1 MSNEI
6 QFPFSDV
13 SLNNQQYK
21 IVTEENVKEK
31 LVLSCAGSGKTLTII
46 SKICYMITKLNCNP
60 DEFIICTF
68 NRNAGEEL
76 KKRICGLIGM
86 TDIVCGTFHSI
97 GLKLLNK
104 YDYLYID
111 SEFHIDETQ
120 IMFLNFLKSDRSIK
134 LKEKYKYIFVDELQD
149 INDIQLN
156 MIKELYKTCST
167 MLVVGDDLQN
177 IYAFR
182 GSDNNIIKD
191 INSHFPKIVTDKMIY
206 NYRSSK
212 EIVNLAN
219 EIQDKNTDCI
229 YKKMVS
235 RYETG
240 NLPEI
245 YKFKNLSSEIKFII
259 SSIIKDLKNGY
270 KKKQIGI
277 LCRNNLPLFFI
288 EEQLQMANIK
298 NKILNSESIIG
309 NSISL
314 TTIHCAKGLEWDKV
328 YLIGMN
334 NSYFPNPKSDINEER
349 RLFYVAV
356 TRAKTNLIMTFNEN
370 DNCSDL
376 LIELNDKFFKKE
388 FNFYDLTSNIPS
400 MLPINNKI
408 HTVTNLINN
417 LSGQDYIEL
426 KQLNILKNIKYEK
439 DKLYTKYQYPT
450 WVKDNDYYSDFG
462 SFIDYL
468 IRRMIID
475 INSFGSSK
483 VNGLRDRRAEQVI
496 MSVFLNTYE
505 YKFWLK
511 NLKIF
516 NSCFIYFNNN
526 EKISK
531 KVIKEICKKFDSH
544 NDDSTVKRIINI
556 IKQIAEKRKL
566 FNVETEEIN
575 VTNKIYLPFS
585 HKSIMEKCYLKFMNK
600 ENSWKKIIWEVFMVS
615 KCHSI
620 WGDRRKNLYVEI
632 SKKNIHS
639 LEEFYD
645 DIFEFI
651 SNIISK
657 NTNVYCNPQL
667 DNGLIFGDAD
677 LIINNEIMDFKT
689 SFNEDVNIEYTLQL
703 LIYTSLARSKGMN
716 INKISVYNPL
726 CGVYYYADISSWEK
740 DEELLEYLINKV
752 KPKIK

>member
-6 QFPFSDV
+6 QFPFSKI

-21 IVTEENVKEK
+21 IVTEENIKEK

-60 DEFIICTF
+60 DEFIVCTF

-111 SEFHIDETQ
+111 SEYYIDETQ
-120 IMFLNFLKSDRSIK
+120 IIFLNFLKSERSIK

-149 INDIQLN
+149 INEIQLE
-156 MIKELYKTCST
+156 MIKEIHKSCNSL
-167 MLVVGDDLQN
+167 LLVGDDLQN
-177 IYAFR
+177 IYSFR
-182 GSDNNIIKD
+182 GSTNNIIKN
-191 INSHFPKIVTDKMIY
+191 INIHFPDIVIDKMIY

-219 EIQDKNTDCI
+219 EVQEKNTDCI
-229 YKKMVS
+229 YKKMIS
-235 RYETG
+235 KYETG
-240 NLPEI
+240 KKPEI
-245 YKFKNLSSEIKFII
+245 HKFKNLSTEIKFLI

-270 KKKQIGI
+270 KKKEIGI

-314 TTIHCAKGLEWDKV
+314 TTIHCAKGLEWKKV

-334 NSYFPNPKSDINEER
+334 NSYFPNPRSDINEER

-356 TRAKTNLIMTFNEN
+356 TRAKTELIMTFNDN

-376 LIELNDKFFKKE
+376 ILELSDELFLKD
-388 FNFYDLTSNIPS
+388 FNFLQLSSNIIPTN
-400 MLPINNKI
+400 PVNNKI
-408 HTVTNLINN
+408 NTVTNMIKS
-417 LSGQDYIEL
+417 LSGQDYINL
-426 KQLNILKNIKYEK
+426 KNLNILKNIKYDK
-439 DKLYTKYQYPT
+439 DVIYTNYQYPT
-450 WVKDNDYYSDFG
+450 WVKENDYYSDFG

-468 IRRMIID
+468 IRRMIND
-475 INSFGSSK
+475 IITSK
-483 VNGLRDRRAEQVI
+483 NNKTNGLRDRRAEEVI
-496 MSVFLNTYE
+496 MSIFLKSYD
-505 YKFWLK
+505 YKFWLM
-511 NLKIF
+511 NLKVF

-526 EKISK
+526 EKINK
-531 KVIKEICKKFDSH
+531 KVIKEICKKFQKSS
-544 NDDSTVKRIINI
+544 DDSNVVRIINI
-556 IKQIAEKRKL
+556 IKIIAEKRKL
-566 FNVETEEIN
+566 FQVEIEDIN
-575 VTNKIYLPFS
+575 ITNKIYLPFS
-585 HKSIMEKCYLKFMNK
+585 YQSIMEKSYLKFINK
-600 ENSWKKIIWEVFMVS
+600 KNEWKKIIWDIFMVS

-620 WGDRRKNLYVEI
+620 WGDRRKNLYIEI
-632 SKKNIHS
+632 SKKNILS

-645 DIFEFI
+645 DIYSFI
-651 SNIISK
+651 STIITE
-657 NTNVYCNPQL
+657 NTNVYCNPRL
-667 DNGLIFGDAD
+667 DNGIIFGDAD

-689 SFNEDVNIEYTLQL
+689 SYHENINIEYTLQL
-703 LIYTSLARSKGMN
+703 LIYTALARSKGIE
-716 INKISVYNPL
+716 INKISIYNPL
-726 CGVYYYADISSWEK
+726 CGVYYYADISKWDK
-740 DEELLEYLINKV
+740 DEELLDYLINKV
-752 KPKIK
+752 KLNI

>member
-6 QFPFSDV
+6 QFPFSNI

-21 IVTEENVKEK
+21 IVTEENIKEK

-60 DEFIICTF
+60 DEFIVCTF

-111 SEFHIDETQ
+111 SEYHIDETQ
-120 IMFLNFLKSDRSIK
+120 IIFLNFLKSERSIK
-134 LKEKYKYIFVDELQD
+134 LKEKYKYIFVDEFQD
-149 INDIQLN
+149 INEIQLE
-156 MIKELYKTCST
+156 MIKELHKNCSS
-167 MLVVGDDLQN
+167 LLLVGDDLQN

-182 GSDNNIIKD
+182 GSTNDIIKN
-191 INSHFPKIVTDKMIY
+191 IHIHYPEIVIDKMIY

-212 EIVNLAN
+212 EIVKLAN
-219 EIQDKNTDCI
+219 EVQEKNTDCI
-229 YKKMVS
+229 YKKMIS
-235 RYETG
+235 KYETRKK
-240 NLPEI
+240 PEI
-245 YKFKNLSSEIKFII
+245 HKFKNLSTEIKFII

-288 EEQLQMANIK
+288 EEQLQIANIK

-314 TTIHCAKGLEWDKV
+314 TTIHCAKGLEWEKV

-356 TRAKTNLIMTFNEN
+356 TRAKTDLIITFNNN

-376 LIELNDKFFKKE
+376 LTELSDELFKKD
-388 FNFYDLTSNIPS
+388 FNFLQLSSSIIS
-400 MLPINNKI
+400 IIPINNKI
-408 HTVTNLINN
+408 NTVTNMINS
-417 LSGQDYIEL
+417 LSGQDYINL
-426 KQLNILKNIKYEK
+426 KNLNILKNIKY
-439 DKLYTKYQYPT
+439 DKNIIYTNYQYPT

-468 IRRMIID
+468 IRRMINNI
-475 INSFGSSK
+475 IASK
-483 VNGLRDRRAEQVI
+483 NNKTNGLRDRRAEDVI
-496 MSVFLNTYE
+496 MSIFLKSYD
-505 YKFWLK
+505 YKFWLM
-511 NLKIF
+511 NLKVF

-526 EKISK
+526 EKINK
-531 KVIKEICKKFDSH
+531 KVIKEICKKFKKPS
-544 NDDSTVKRIINI
+544 DDSNVTRIINI
-556 IKQIAEKRKL
+556 IKIIAEKRKL
-566 FNVETEEIN
+566 FQVEIEEIN
-575 VTNKIYLPFS
+575 ITNKIYLPFS
-585 HKSIMEKCYLKFMNK
+585 YRSKMEKSYLKFMNK
-600 ENSWKKIIWEVFMVS
+600 NNNWKKIIWDIFMVS

-620 WGDRRKNLYVEI
+620 WGDRRKNLYIEI
-632 SKKNIHS
+632 SKKNVLS
-639 LEEFYD
+639 LQDFYD
-645 DIFEFI
+645 EIYDFI
-651 SNIISK
+651 STIINKETNI
-657 NTNVYCNPQL
+657 YCNPRL
-667 DNGLIFGDAD
+667 DNGIIFGDAD

-689 SFNEDVNIEYTLQL
+689 SYHEDINIEYTLQL
-703 LIYTSLARSKGMN
+703 LIYTALARSKGIQ
-716 INKISVYNPL
+716 INKISIYNPL
-726 CGVYYYADISSWEK
+726 CGVYYYADISNWDK
-740 DEELLEYLINKV
+740 DEELLDYLVNKV
-752 KPKIK
+752 KPKK

>member
-6 QFPFSDV
+6 QFPFSKI

-21 IVTEENVKEK
+21 IVTEENIKEK

-60 DEFIICTF
+60 DEFIVCTF

-111 SEFHIDETQ
+111 SEYYIDETQ
-120 IMFLNFLKSDRSIK
+120 IIFLNFLKSERSIK

-149 INDIQLN
+149 INEIQLE
-156 MIKELYKTCST
+156 MIKEIHKSCNSL
-167 MLVVGDDLQN
+167 LLVGDDLQN
-177 IYAFR
+177 IYSFR
-182 GSDNNIIKD
+182 GSTNNIIKN
-191 INSHFPKIVTDKMIY
+191 INIHFPDIVIDKMIY

-219 EIQDKNTDCI
+219 EVQEKNTDCI
-229 YKKMVS
+229 YKKMIS
-235 RYETG
+235 KYETG
-240 NLPEI
+240 KKPEI
-245 YKFKNLSSEIKFII
+245 HKFKNLSTEIKFLI

-270 KKKQIGI
+270 KKKEIGI

-314 TTIHCAKGLEWDKV
+314 TTIHCAKGLEWKKV

-334 NSYFPNPKSDINEER
+334 NSYFPNPRSDINEER

-356 TRAKTNLIMTFNEN
+356 TRAKTELIMTFNDN

-376 LIELNDKFFKKE
+376 ILELSDELFLKD
-388 FNFYDLTSNIPS
+388 FNFLQLSSNIIPTN
-400 MLPINNKI
+400 PVNNKI
-408 HTVTNLINN
+408 NTVTNMIKS
-417 LSGQDYIEL
+417 LSGQDYINL
-426 KQLNILKNIKYEK
+426 KNLNILKNIKYDK
-439 DKLYTKYQYPT
+439 DIIYTNYQYPI
-450 WVKDNDYYSDFG
+450 WVKENDYYSDFG

-468 IRRMIID
+468 IRRMIND
-475 INSFGSSK
+475 IITSK
-483 VNGLRDRRAEQVI
+483 NNKTNGLRDRRAEEVI
-496 MSVFLNTYE
+496 MSIFLKSYD
-505 YKFWLK
+505 YKFWLM
-511 NLKIF
+511 NLKVF

-526 EKISK
+526 EKINK
-531 KVIKEICKKFDSH
+531 KVIKEICKKFQKSS
-544 NDDSTVKRIINI
+544 DDSNVVRIINI
-556 IKQIAEKRKL
+556 IKIIAEKRKL
-566 FNVETEEIN
+566 FQVEIEDIN
-575 VTNKIYLPFS
+575 ITNKIYLPFS
-585 HKSIMEKCYLKFMNK
+585 YQSIMEKSYLKFINK
-600 ENSWKKIIWEVFMVS
+600 KNEWKKIIWDIFMVS

-620 WGDRRKNLYVEI
+620 WGDRRKNLYIEI
-632 SKKNIHS
+632 SKKNILS

-645 DIFEFI
+645 DIYSFI
-651 SNIISK
+651 STIITE
-657 NTNVYCNPQL
+657 NTNVYCNPRL
-667 DNGLIFGDAD
+667 DNGIIFGDAD

-689 SFNEDVNIEYTLQL
+689 SYHENINIEYTLQL
-703 LIYTSLARSKGMN
+703 LIYTALARSKGIE
-716 INKISVYNPL
+716 INKISIYNPL
-726 CGVYYYADISSWEK
+726 CGVYYYADISKWDK
-740 DEELLEYLINKV
+740 DEELLDYLINKV
-752 KPKIK
+752 KLNI